1 MREEGYQDEARSIY
15 GFGVRPGHRCLGAC
29 KCGDYGEPLRQQWRR
44 HEHGN
49 QLHIMFNGVAG
60 TFGNPMANTSP
71 FVDIYEFDISQ
82 AGLLGLTLSSVAS
95 GASADVSFSLVRL
108 NPPMGGGSNVLL
120 TQGSTGTVE
129 FYSIS
134 NLAAVAGNYRLR
146 LEGTIANPPASYSGT
161 ISFAPRAVPEPA
173 TWAMMVLGFGV
184 VGGVVRRRKA
194 SVAFA

>member
-1 MREEGYQDEARSIY
+1 MKRVLFTALASGLAIAASAPANAATT
-15 GFGVRPGHRCLGAC
+15 VNRCDSSGGAMNTATSC
-29 KCGDYGEPLRQQWRR
+29 
-44 HEHGN
+44 N
-49 QLHIMFNGVAG
+49 IMFNGVAG